1 MPMSKSDPEKENN
14 EVTLEDL
21 LRVKRAERPDDA
33 FWGRFDRELHQ
44 RMLQTLMKK
53 DPWFVQLMRGLRARL
68 VQSTAVVAA
77 TACVAMFAIRP
88 AFILSNAESGSGL
101 AASGDARPVE
111 SVEVAAPEISWS
123 REGLAMWPRDF
134 ATDEFRARTTPEDAS
149 YTRDFRTEKIE
160 LVAFERSAYSADHA
174 FSEVALDGPTVAS
187 FVY

>member
-1 MPMSKSDPEKENN
+1 MSNSDPEKEKQ
-14 EVTLEDL
+14 VKLEDL

-33 FWGRFDRELHQ
+33 FWGKFDRELHQ

-53 DPWFVQLMRGLRARL
+53 DPWFVQLMRGLRARM

-88 AFILSNAESGSGL
+88 AFITTKAESVSGYV
-101 AASGDARPVE
+101 AAGDLRSGD
-111 SVEVAAPEISWS
+111 SVEVAAHEISWS

-134 ATDEFRARTTPEDAS
+134 ATDEVRARTTPEDAS
-149 YTRDFRTEKIE
+149 YTRDFKSEKIE
-160 LVAFERSAYSADHA
+160 LAAFERSAYSADHA
-174 FSEVALDGPTVAS
+174 FSEVALDGSTVAS